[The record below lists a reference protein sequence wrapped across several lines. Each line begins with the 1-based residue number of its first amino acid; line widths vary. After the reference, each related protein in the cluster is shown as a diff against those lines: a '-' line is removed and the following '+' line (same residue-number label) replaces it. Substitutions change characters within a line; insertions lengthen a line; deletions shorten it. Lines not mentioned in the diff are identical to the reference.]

1 MGALDKFFETLPETF
16 DVAKLLD
23 PDVEAIENTIY
34 NGSTTYK
41 YFPSSRR
48 SFFAKPQVRFSPRE
62 ALNDEFEM
70 SRRWREISADGIR
83 AYIKDNLSVSL
94 PAAFASNDLVVSML
108 AENLQETGQV
118 MTPAQKQQA
127 EAILASEQGK
137 LFMQN
142 QLVVAQQALSPIVD
156 AIFTQLEANFD
167 TMVNDVI
174 SPMGVFCVTEDA
186 LNQQMWAH
194 YADQGRGF
202 AIGFDAQHPFFSHS
216 DGTIHRHLLKKVI
229 YTNEYTQNFWRNPYY
244 LFLVKSS
251 GWAYEKEWR
260 MFKKFKDS
268 DEAIL
273 AVTPEVH
280 LWNIAPDMISSVHFG
295 YKYNE
300 TELVADMASIM
311 ATGARPRFYKLVAN
325 RSEGTLEE
333 QPVN

>member
-16 DVAKLLD
+16 DVATLLD

-34 NGSTTYK
+34 NGSTTYT
-41 YFPSSRR
+41 YFPFSRR
-48 SFFAKPQVRFSPRE
+48 SFLAKPQVRFSPRE

-70 SRRWREISADGIR
+70 SCRWREISADGIR
-83 AYIKDNLSVSL
+83 AYIKDKLSVSL
-94 PAAFASNDLVVSML
+94 PAAFASNDLMVSML
-108 AENLQETGQV
+108 AENLQENGQV
-118 MTPAQKQQA
+118 LTPEQKQHA

-142 QLVVAQQALSPIVD
+142 QLVTAQQALLPIMD
-156 AIFTQLEANFD
+156 LIFTQLEAKFD

-174 SPMGVFCVTEDA
+174 SPMGVFCVTEDV

-202 AIGFDAQHPFFSHS
+202 VIGFDAQHPFFSHR
-216 DGTIHRHLLKKVI
+216 DGTTQRHLLKKVI
-229 YTNEYTQNFWRNPYY
+229 YTDEHTQNFWRNPDH
-244 LFLVKSS
+244 LFLVESP

-260 MFKKFKDS
+260 MLKKFKDS

-273 AVTPEVH
+273 TVTPEVH
-280 LWNIAPDMISSVHFG
+280 LWNIAPGMISSVHFG

-300 TELVADMASIM
+300 SELAADMASMM
-311 ATGARPRFYKLVAN
+311 ATGARPRFYRVVVN
-325 RSEGTLEE
+325 RAEGVLEE
-333 QPVN
+333 QPIN